1 MGDSKKT
8 YGPHEFRW
16 IQGDNIHWLLDRF
29 LWSKKDMHHL
39 DEHVGSYAN
48 VRKVVAAF
56 KVLMNQQIISP
67 QPQVVVKYLKENPET
82 STMEFLN
89 QKPFIK
95 QGEKRDA
102 KSKEQMVEGG
112 DKNKRATQVKYV

>member
-1 MGDSKKT
+1 
-8 YGPHEFRW
+8 
-16 IQGDNIHWLLDRF
+16 
-29 LWSKKDMHHL
+29 MHHL
-39 DEHVGSYAN
+39 DEHVGSYSN
-48 VRKVVAAF
+48 LRKVVTAC

-89 QKPFIK
+89 QKTFIK

-102 KSKEQMVEGG
+102 KSKEQMIEGG